1 MQSITLHRLTLCA
14 LLFVSLV
21 STAAA
26 DPVQI
31 VGKLQNVNGV
41 PLSGHITVV
50 REVPDVIFTDH
61 AVDETGTFRIESDSQ
76 GGLVLHAVAEKHAS
90 VEQRVPSGASGVIT
104 LNFSLPPAQ
113 DVQGG
118 VIDALGNGVPNAA
131 VRVRYYEPGKPVRR
145 LSFSRDERRTD
156 GDGRFLLLD
165 VGIGVPFV
173 VDVLALDYP
182 PTSSKRITL
191 SAGTTALDDIVL
203 GDRGATV
210 VVQVLDSADRA
221 VSDVTVLLLAD
232 PAGRGNDTQGSWLH
246 PRDFRRQ
253 GVTSQL
259 GNIRFTGVPPGRII
273 ARVKTADS
281 NNSTAGE
288 QRAVVSSGQELRI
301 TLRLF

>member
-1 MQSITLHRLTLCA
+1 MQSITLHRLTRCA
-14 LLFVSLV
+14 VLFFSLI

-31 VGKLQNVNGV
+31 VGTLRNAGGV
-41 PLSGHITVV
+41 PLSGNITVV
-50 REVPDVIFTDH
+50 REVPHLIFTNH
-61 AVDETGTFRIESDSQ
+61 PVDETGTFRIESDSQ
-76 GGLVLHAVAEKHAS
+76 GGLVVHAVAEYHAS
-90 VEQRVPSGASGVIT
+90 AEHLVTSGASGVVSI
-104 LNFSLPPAQ
+104 NFSLPPAQ
-113 DVQGG
+113 HIQGR

-131 VRVRYYEPGKPVRR
+131 VQVRYHEPGKSPRR
-145 LSFSRDERRTD
+145 LSFTRDERRTD

-191 SAGTTALDDIVL
+191 ATGTTALDDIVL
-203 GDRGATV
+203 GARGATV
-210 VVQVLDSADRA
+210 VVQVLDNADRA

-232 PAGRGNDTQGSWLH
+232 PAGLGNDTRGSWLH
-246 PRDFRRQ
+246 PRGFRRQ

-273 ARVKTADS
+273 ARVKTAGS

-301 TLRLF
+301 SLRLF